1 MEFYDLEPAP
11 PYCTFWVSTA
21 SWELQCLTEQELHET
36 LDEAILEGLEFK
48 VETIPF

>member
-11 PYCTFWVSTA
+11 PYCTFFITTA
-21 SWELQCLTEQELHET
+21 VWEQQCMTQQELHEL

>member
-21 SWELQCLTEQELHET
+21 IWELQCKDRAELFET